1 MYRSSR
7 SPNLGGIVS
16 EVLDPELA
24 KLLPDGKPPKYIAPR
39 RPPEDERDVVSPS
52 EADSISQMFI
62 RHENDNHRLRHQL
75 IPKIYQFIQ
84 VFLFFTLAITILSK
98 CMLGLSD
105 NVIIALL
112 TTTTANVLG
121 MFFIALKWLY
131 K

>member
-1 MYRSSR
+1 
-7 SPNLGGIVS
+7 
-16 EVLDPELA
+16 
-24 KLLPDGKPPKYIAPR
+24 
-39 RPPEDERDVVSPS
+39 
-52 EADSISQMFI
+52 MFI